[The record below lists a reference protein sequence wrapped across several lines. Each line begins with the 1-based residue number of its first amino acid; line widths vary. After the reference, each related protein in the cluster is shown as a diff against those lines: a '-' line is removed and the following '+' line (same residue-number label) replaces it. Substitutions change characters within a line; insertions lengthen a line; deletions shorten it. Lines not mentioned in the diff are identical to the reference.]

1 MFKPCTPKSIV
12 KIREMIANRERFD
25 REVDEFVN
33 ESDDQQVEDASESKS
48 EETTEGGS
56 ASKRPRFDDFDSRD
70 SLPTQGL
77 I

>member
-33 ESDDQQVEDASESKS
+33 DGDDQCEDTPESIS
-48 EETTEGGS
+48 EETTE
-56 ASKRPRFDDFDSRD
+56 AWFN
-70 SLPTQGL
+70 
-77 I
+77 